1 MLSNPSLCARYTI
14 TVYFLNPSGTDG
26 AKNPN
31 FQKFVGLCCSCF
43 NSLRKRAHLFIN
55 LLSVMLIAKLG
66 ELEGM
71 QELDFVRKR
80 FMLDLDDKQAAEQ

>member
-1 MLSNPSLCARYTI
+1 M
-14 TVYFLNPSGTDG
+14 
-26 AKNPN
+26 
-31 FQKFVGLCCSCF
+31 GLCCSCF
-43 NSLRKRAHLFIN
+43 NSLRKHAHLFIN

-71 QELDFVRKR
+71 QELNFVRER

>member
-1 MLSNPSLCARYTI
+1 M
-14 TVYFLNPSGTDG
+14 
-26 AKNPN
+26 
-31 FQKFVGLCCSCF
+31 
-43 NSLRKRAHLFIN
+43 FIN